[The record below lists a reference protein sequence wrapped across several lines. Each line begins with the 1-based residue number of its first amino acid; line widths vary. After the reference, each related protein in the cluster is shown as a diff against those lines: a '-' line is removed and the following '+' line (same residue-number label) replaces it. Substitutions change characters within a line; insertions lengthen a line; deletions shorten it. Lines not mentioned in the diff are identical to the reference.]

1 MSEIEKYGLLVALIV
16 ATSIFMISIFA
27 MSYRAETR
35 KEVILEIVY
44 VEKEPT
50 NDISEVK
57 DEPPEKV
64 EIVEIEDPIEI
75 ESDISKEEIELLAL
89 ITMAEAE
96 GEPDEGKRL
105 VIDTVLNRVDSPYFP
120 DTIYDV
126 IYQKNQFSSVW
137 NGRLERCYVDEDILR
152 LVLEE
157 LESRT
162 NSEVVYFRTNHY
174 SNYGEAL
181 LQVGNHYFSGH

>member
-16 ATSIFMISIFA
+16 AASIFMISIFA

-44 VEKEPT
+44 IEKEPT
-50 NDISEVK
+50 NDISEVE

-75 ESDISKEEIELLAL
+75 ESDISKGEIELLAL

-120 DTIYDV
+120 DTIHDV

>member
-16 ATSIFMISIFA
+16 AASIFMISIFA

-50 NDISEVK
+50 NDISEVE

-75 ESDISKEEIELLAL
+75 ESDISKGEIELLAL

-120 DTIYDV
+120 DTIHDV